1 MFIYFAELFISVFV
15 WEPVL
20 VQACVFLYCASV
32 DLNGGLHGS
41 RRQSEDHATFMYFR
55 AGQRCCSAQ
64 LHKHWVTVLAFLP
77 AAIQKYVS
85 FLPLV
90 VGRIW
95 SWFRN
100 HWSGIS
106 APQNLEGGRAGG
118 SSSSFFSIGKLLRLG
133 HLSIPTATFGTSVLP
148 IFFLHG
154 SWVYQRGCS
163 FLVTCAAALCV
174 LLKACS
180 SSSLHILQTVCPII
194 CNR

>member
-15 WEPVL
+15 CKPVL

-90 VGRIW
+90 VGRI
-95 SWFRN
+95 
-100 HWSGIS
+100 
-106 APQNLEGGRAGG
+106 
-118 SSSSFFSIGKLLRLG
+118 
-133 HLSIPTATFGTSVLP
+133 
-148 IFFLHG
+148 
-154 SWVYQRGCS
+154 
-163 FLVTCAAALCV
+163 
-174 LLKACS
+174 
-180 SSSLHILQTVCPII
+180 
-194 CNR
+194 